1 MTISC
6 RDCKGFTLPEL
17 LVCMFCFSIIL
28 TAFTAFFLSSM
39 KGYTAMNA
47 QQDVQ
52 SSVVMGVDS
61 IMRDFRETSKNTGE
75 IFADCSSKHYFY
87 FPSPRDW
94 QNGNYCEH
102 NEGDPWPSWIL
113 YYQTLDPK
121 MPPGEESYVLVR
133 NQQHDKPDAA
143 LIPSLDSGQIR
154 GRIVSKSLKAFE
166 VQADLASSPPRY
178 KVSLDAKRLWK
189 KSNYE
194 FSLEKTI
201 YVNDL
206 HNI

>member
-6 RDCKGFTLPEL
+6 RDCKGFTIAEL

-75 IFADCSSKHYFY
+75 IFADCSGKHYFY

-94 QNGNYCEH
+94 KNGNYCGH

-113 YYQTLDPK
+113 YYQTIDPK
-121 MPPGEESYVLVR
+121 IPPGEESYVLVR
-133 NQQHDKPDAA
+133 NQQQDKPDAA
-143 LIPSLDSGQIR
+143 LIPALDSGQIR
-154 GRIVSKSLKAFE
+154 GRIVSKSLKSFE
-166 VQADLASSPPRY
+166 VQADLTSSPPRY